1 MADIT
6 DVATR
11 SRMMS
16 GIRGKNTKP
25 ELVVRRALHK
35 LGLRYRLHVRHLA
48 GAPDLVFP
56 RYRAVVFVHGCFW
69 HQHNCPFFKMP
80 SSHSEFW
87 RMKLDRN
94 RERDGEHIADLLQG
108 GWRVAVVWECSV
120 RTAIKLNDE
129 GLYERLAEWIR
140 GEASA
145 SLEL

>member
-1 MADIT
+1 MVDIT

-16 GIRGKNTKP
+16 GIKGKNTKP
-25 ELVVRRALHK
+25 ELVVRRALHR
-35 LGLRYRLHVRHLA
+35 LGFRYRLHVRRLA

-69 HQHNCPFFKMP
+69 HQHNCPLFKMP
-80 SSHSEFW
+80 SSRTEFW
-87 RMKLDRN
+87 QKKLDRN
-94 RERDGEHIADLLQG
+94 RERDGEHIAELLQG

-120 RTAIKLNDE
+120 RTAIKSNDE
-129 GLYERLAEWIR
+129 GLYERLADWIR
-140 GEASA
+140 GQASA